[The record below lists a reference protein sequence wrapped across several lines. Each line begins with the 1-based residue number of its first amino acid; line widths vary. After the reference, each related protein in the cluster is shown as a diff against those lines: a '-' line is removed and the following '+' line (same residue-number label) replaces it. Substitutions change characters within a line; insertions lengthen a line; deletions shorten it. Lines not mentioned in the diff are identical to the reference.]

1 MRIRLTLD
9 ITRSRP
15 EEPETMPERDVEMGS
30 LLEATPPHP
39 IGFHA
44 NTTDLE
50 EREP

>member
-15 EEPETMPERDVEMGS
+15 PEPEPYERDVEMGA
-30 LLEATPPHP
+30 LVEATPPHP